1 MFFKCSLCILI
12 CEFTYLFLSLL
23 KKCCSVILLYLLN
36 LVMFISVL
44 CSNIE
49 VLFSFFCIYWV
60 ERNFFS
66 LTVFGGNLLA
76 GHVHSSIAMNRH
88 VQSWQ
93 WIDSICLLTWGLH
106 WASASPLETCDR
118 NGIFLLLNKFGKMG
132 KSDSRVSD
140 TLLLASSFVLIIQTI
155 GALLSSHS
163 LQQLIPLVKNLFT
176 KCKFTMVP
184 TNTIIQIKNGK
195 IL

>member
-1 MFFKCSLCILI
+1 MYLNLRV
-12 CEFTYLFLSLL
+12 YLF
-23 KKCCSVILLYLLN
+23 VF
-36 LVMFISVL
+36 VFVE
-44 CSNIE
+44 E

-60 ERNFFS
+60 EKNFFS

-155 GALLSSHS
+155 GALLISHS

-184 TNTIIQIKNGK
+184 TNTIIQIKNRK